1 MPVANQSSL
10 PGHGLLRLR
19 QIVGDKNSVPPVP
32 PLFPVS
38 RSTWLAG
45 VKDGRY
51 PKPVKISKN
60 LVAWRAEDI
69 RALLEKTT
77 AKDEPC
83 TN

>member
-1 MPVANQSSL
+1 MSETNQSGL
-10 PGHGLLRLR
+10 PESGLLRLR
-19 QIVGDKNSVPPVP
+19 QIVGDKKAKPPIP
-32 PLFPVS
+32 PIFPVS

-51 PKPVKISKN
+51 PKPVNISAK

-77 AKDEPC
+77 AKE
-83 TN
+83 